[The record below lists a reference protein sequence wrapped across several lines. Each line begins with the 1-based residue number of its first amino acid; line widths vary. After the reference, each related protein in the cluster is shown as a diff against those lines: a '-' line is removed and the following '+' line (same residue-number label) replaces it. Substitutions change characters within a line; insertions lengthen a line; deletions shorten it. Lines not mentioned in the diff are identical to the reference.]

1 MRPVLFTT
9 TTSPG
14 QRSRHQSRRAADCR
28 QRAMLVGLGGRQVVA
43 GDDCHAVV
51 DFDLDD
57 FIDDGG
63 VRAELLQERVE

>member
-1 MRPVLFTT
+1 
-9 TTSPG
+9 
-14 QRSRHQSRRAADCR
+14 
-28 QRAMLVGLGGRQVVA
+28 MLVGLGGRQVVA

-63 VRAELLQERVE
+63 VRAELLEQMQTSDDIGKHVGEVSETLEALRVLPRGN